1 MHTVLSLLGNTGG
14 DFGVTAAST
23 ASESWPFMPL
33 LSLERETYVLCKG
46 LKFLS
51 LFSPL
56 FFPLYCYFTQKGHE
70 T

>member
-1 MHTVLSLLGNTGG
+1 
-14 DFGVTAAST
+14 
-23 ASESWPFMPL
+23 MPL

-51 LFSPL
+51 LF
-56 FFPLYCYFTQKGHE
+56 FPLYCYFTQKGHE